1 MAVGIHGQ
9 RLNIS
14 GQFWIQERFDRN
26 TGILDFDE
34 TVDCFEENIGYPYG
48 DIHSD
53 LKYSSGPEGCQE
65 LCQANAKCLYWVFN
79 VGSKLCWLKDTIIER
94 ISTFGKIAGP
104 KYCPESGLVE
114 WID

>member
-53 LKYSSGPEGCQE
+53 LKYSSSPEGCQE

-104 KYCPESGLVE
+104 KYCQESGK
-114 WID
+114 III